1 MACVTTT
8 AKRIIKSRQRHATW
22 TRIAEV
28 MMRLITAPIPE
39 ISSEIQVQGLTKE
52 GTSNISVT
60 RTHSQVVLL
69 TKRAL
74 SRSEDKVD

>member
-28 MMRLITAPIPE
+28 MMRTLITAAIPE
-39 ISSEIQVQGLTKE
+39 TSIQIQDLTKE
-52 GTSNISVT
+52 GTSNVSVT
-60 RTHSQVVLL
+60 RRHSQIVLL

-74 SRSEDKVD
+74 SRGEDKVD